1 MNLSR
6 RDLLR
11 LGTSSLLACGA
22 GVPLFLART
31 VSAVAAGPGARGK
44 GRVLVVIQLD
54 GGNDGLNT
62 VVPFRNDDYRKAR
75 PRLQIAE
82 KAVLKIDDHAG
93 FHPALTGFARLLDS
107 RQLAVVQSV
116 GYPNPNRSHFESMA
130 IWHTADLAAR
140 TDAPGWIARLL
151 DARSAAPGG
160 DVAAIHLSGEPQPQP
175 QALVG
180 GLRHVPTLASLE
192 QFRRRLGVPESAGA
206 REQRAA
212 LDRMAGRER
221 GRPGSLLSFV
231 ERSASLSYASSA
243 RLEKVVSA
251 GPGADYP
258 QFGLAQRLRAIAQ
271 FIKAGLTTSVY
282 YAQLGN
288 FDTHANQANP
298 HAGLLFELGS

>member
-6 RDLLR
+6 RDVLR
-11 LGTSSLLACGA
+11 LGSTSLLACGA

-31 VSAVAAGPGARGK
+31 ASAIAAEPGKRARGH
-44 GRVLVVIQLD
+44 VLVVIQLD

-62 VVPFRNDDYRKAR
+62 VVPFKDDDYKKAR

-82 KAVLKIDDHAG
+82 KAVLKIDDGAG
-93 FHPALTGFARLLDS
+93 FHPSLAGFASLLES
-107 RQLAVVQSV
+107 RQPAVVQAV
-116 GYPNPNRSHFESMA
+116 GDPNPHRSRFESMA
-130 IWHTADLAAR
+130 IWHPATLAAR
-140 TDAPGWIARLL
+140 TDAPGWITRLL
-151 DARSAAPGG
+151 DAKIATPGG
-160 DVAAIHLSGEPQPQP
+160 DVAAIHLSSDPQPQP